1 MRVIVTKLMDKG
13 LPRRSRAMPEDALMR
28 SFRDKE
34 GRLVY
39 QLYYPDR
46 GGIAPIVGSHLIAP
60 QCGDIGDRTAVY
72 FGFER
77 AGGDANG
84 PLVAQAW
91 EVELPSR
98 R

>member
-13 LPRRSRAMPEDALMR
+13 LPRRSRAMPEDALLR

-46 GGIAPIVGSHLIAP
+46 GGIAPIVGSQLLAP
-60 QCGDIGDRTAVY
+60 QCGDVSDRTVIY
-72 FGFER
+72 FCFER
-77 AGGDANG
+77 AGGDPNG
-84 PLVAQAW
+84 ALVAQAW

>member
-13 LPRRSRAMPEDALMR
+13 LPRRSRAMPIDAQLR
-28 SFRDKE
+28 SHRDE
-34 GRLVY
+34 AGRLVY
-39 QLYYPDR
+39 QLYYLDK
-46 GGIAPIVGSHLIAP
+46 GGTDPIFGSLLIAP
-60 QCGDIGDRTAVY
+60 QCGDIDARTAVY

-77 AGGDANG
+77 AGGDG

>member
-1 MRVIVTKLMDKG
+1 MRVIVTKLMDMG
-13 LPRRSRAMPEDALMR
+13 LPRRSRAGPEDGHLR
-28 SFRDKE
+28 SHRDDA

-39 QLYYPDR
+39 QLYYPDKPTQAR
-46 GGIAPIVGSHLIAP
+46 VGYMLIAP
-60 QCGDIGDRTAVY
+60 QCGDIGERTAIY
-72 FGFER
+72 YGFER
-77 AGGDANG
+77 ARGDDNG

>member
-13 LPRRSRAMPEDALMR
+13 LPRPTRGMPENGHLR
-28 SFRDKE
+28 SHRDE
-34 GRLVY
+34 AGRLVY
-39 QLYYPDR
+39 QLYYPDKPEQER
-46 GGIAPIVGSHLIAP
+46 AGWHLIAP
-60 QCGDIGDRTAVY
+60 QCGDIGARTAIY
-72 FGFER
+72 YGFER
-77 AGGDANG
+77 AGGGDKA